1 MGYILSQILFYGI
14 PLGALA
20 FFVVSLVRFC
30 GGRKANRLT
39 PGAVPAEEMRVR
51 KIMLVVSSVIVGLL
65 AAVVIG
71 FTVLLYMA
79 VAFM

>member
-1 MGYILSQILFYGI
+1 MGYILSQIVFYGI

-20 FFVVSLVRFC
+20 FFIVSLVRFC

-39 PGAVPAEEMRVR
+39 PGAVSAEEMRAR
-51 KIMLVVSSVIVGLL
+51 KIMLVVSSVIGGLR

-71 FTVLLYMA
+71 FTALLFMA

>member
-14 PLGALA
+14 TLGALA

>member
-1 MGYILSQILFYGI
+1 MKE
-14 PLGALA
+14 
-20 FFVVSLVRFC
+20 VSVQELQLNPMTLIAKEWMLVTAGTKEHEQFLRD
-30 GGRKANRLT
+30 A
-39 PGAVPAEEMRVR
+39 AEEMRAR
-51 KIMLVVSSVIVGLL
+51 KIMLVVSSVIIGLL

>member
-1 MGYILSQILFYGI
+1 MGYILSQIVFYGI

-20 FFVVSLVRFC
+20 FFIVSLVRFC

-39 PGAVPAEEMRVR
+39 PGAVSAEEMRAR

-71 FTVLLYMA
+71 FTALLFMA

>member
-14 PLGALA
+14 PLGVLA
-20 FFVVSLVRFC
+20 FFIVSLVRFC
-30 GGRKANRLT
+30 GGRKANILT
-39 PGAVPAEEMRVR
+39 PGTVPAKEMRAR
-51 KIMLVVSSVIVGLL
+51 KIMLVVSSVIVCLL

>member
-39 PGAVPAEEMRVR
+39 PGAVPAEEMRLR

>member
-1 MGYILSQILFYGI
+1 MGYILSQIVFYGI

-20 FFVVSLVRFC
+20 FFVGSLVRFC

-39 PGAVPAEEMRVR
+39 PCAVPAEEMRVR
-51 KIMLVVSSVIVGLL
+51 KVMLVVSSVIVGVL

>member
-39 PGAVPAEEMRVR
+39 PGVVPAEEMRVR

-71 FTVLLYMA
+71 FTVLLFMA